1 MNYFINKKGDINKR
15 KEHFLYDFNVSGKYK
30 ILKDRLKKT
39 IVHLCEKYF
48 TDQMAGSKS
57 FTGVSC
63 SIKDQFYSE
72 IYNFLVAKYKQALR
86 ELVFEKQESL
96 HEVEVLSPS
105 AQTKNIEKMLS
116 NFRKET
122 SAERA
127 NRIIE

>member
-48 TDQMAGSKS
+48 TEQMAAAKS

-72 IYNFLVAKYKQALR
+72 IYNFLVARYKQALR

-96 HEVEVLSPS
+96 HEVEVLSPA

-116 NFRKET
+116 SFRKET

-127 NRIIE
+127 SRII